1 MARNLRI
8 LATDDPCIV
17 QARVDTHKK
26 NRQKKFIFSIFFRGE
41 KFARRMSM
49 TDASA
54 SPKMSQRI
62 LAMNPTCIVLKIS
75 ILFFFV
81 CEKFARSVS
90 MADASAAPKMSQRI
104 LATDDPCI
112 VQVRVD
118 THKTN
123 RHCFATY
130 CLFYRALLQKRP
142 VNLSLQICS

>member
-1 MARNLRI
+1 VARNLRI

-62 LAMNPTCIVLKIS
+62 LAMNPTCIVLKIR
-75 ILFFFV
+75 IFFFCLRKMCQE
-81 CEKFARSVS
+81 CEHGGRFCGAE
-90 MADASAAPKMSQRI
+90 
-104 LATDDPCI
+104 
-112 VQVRVD
+112 
-118 THKTN
+118 N
-123 RHCFATY
+123 E
-130 CLFYRALLQKRP
+130 
-142 VNLSLQICS
+142 